1 MKKIMFV
8 GKSGSG
14 KTTLMQ
20 VLNHYDIEYQ
30 KTQTIEYENN
40 ILDTPGE
47 YIENVRFYNAL
58 ITSSYDCDIIG
69 FVKDCTDMEC
79 IFPPK
84 FSSIFTKPVIGIITK
99 IDKNHNNIIN
109 AKECLIQAGIDDIF
123 QVSALHDKGIEALK
137 KFLGCI

>member
-1 MKKIMFV
+1 MKKIMLV

-30 KTQTIEYENN
+30 KTQTIEYEKN

-69 FVKDCTDMEC
+69 FINDCTDVEC

-84 FSSIFTKPVIGIITK
+84 FACIFTKPVIGIITK
-99 IDKNHNNIIN
+99 IDENHKNVIR
-109 AKECLIQAGIDDIF
+109 AEECLVQAGVKEIF
-123 QVSALHDKGIEALK
+123 PVSALHNKGIEALK
-137 KFLGCI
+137 KILGCI